1 MSEFQC
7 DNSGVVKI
15 AQKLLDM
22 AKESDITNLIPISK
36 KDINNIKKAL
46 KHYSTDCSLCANN
59 GNNFECHKIAEQ
71 KLMRSMPFLQKNI
84 YPWNNYDWNYGNF
97 VDNNYSVLA
106 TGATKSGKISAL
118 FKNMK
123 AFMKLVKGYLSD
135 SNPGPN
141 SYPGKFAKDGD
152 ISYYECIGKSTDAD
166 GNMIS
171 DPASVTNC
179 KIINKIK
186 YGTKQNPPTDDS
198 FLKKYPI
205 TGEKSSSYY
214 FKIGTCP
221 RTDIKS
227 QKECEQ
233 KNYSW
238 IPDTFNNLISKNKSG
253 SCYQPRYAYINNNP
267 GFKIGG
273 VKFKGLIPSIT
284 SDFLALTPDKIIAAM
299 EGRSIDNLFEIQQCP
314 KIKEGFVNKFNSIY
328 NKSLFYNLFLFS
340 TLIFI
345 IFLIKIK
352 N

>member
-1 MSEFQC
+1 MSEFKC

-22 AKESDITNLIPISK
+22 AKESHITDMIPISK
-36 KDINNIKKAL
+36 KDINNIKSAL
-46 KHYSTDCSLCANN
+46 NQYNIDCSLCANN
-59 GNNFECHKIAEQ
+59 GNNYRCHKIAEQ

-97 VDNNYSVLA
+97 VDNNYSVMA
-106 TGATKSGKISAL
+106 TGATKSGSISSL

-135 SNPGPN
+135 SNPGPT
-141 SYPGKFAKDGD
+141 SYPGKLAKDGD
-152 ISYYECIGKSTDAD
+152 IPYYECVGKSTDSE
-166 GNMIS
+166 GNQIS
-171 DPASVTNC
+171 DPSSVTNC

-186 YGTKQNPPTDDS
+186 YGTKQKAPTDDL

-221 RTDIKS
+221 RGDIKTER
-227 QKECEQ
+227 KCEQ
-233 KNYSW
+233 KNYNW
-238 IPDTFNNLISKNKSG
+238 IPDTFNNLMSKNKSG

-273 VKFKGLIPSIT
+273 VKMKGLIPSIT
-284 SDFLALTPDKIIAAM
+284 SDFLALSPDKIIAAM
-299 EGRSIDNLFEIQQCP
+299 EGRSIDNLFELQQCP
-314 KIKEGFVNKFNSIY
+314 KIKEEFINKTDTIY
-328 NKSLFYNLFLFS
+328 NKNVLYNLFLFLVFIVL
-340 TLIFI
+340 LII
-345 IFLIKIK
+345 LK